1 MVEAMLWRYL
11 LSSMCVRWVWQSWL
25 LRRVDMTG
33 EGSTINEDLLLIL
46 GDSIKSTEG
55 SRIISYEDPLAC
67 RVSIDL
73 SSISSFLFSLIL

>member
-1 MVEAMLWRYL
+1 
-11 LSSMCVRWVWQSWL
+11 
-25 LRRVDMTG
+25 MTG

-67 RVSIDL
+67 KVSIDL